1 MKRLRPASTGGR
13 TGPGKCPRFPFKL
26 SFPRRK
32 LASSNPNSPE
42 FLSLFSRAPLAVAL
56 LILTLLGLPAA
67 AQTGTIRGFVTDAA
81 DGQPLPGVN
90 VILTNAAGEIFGNAS
105 DTDGFFA
112 ISRVPVGDYSL
123 RATYIGFQDFELEVT
138 VEGGS
143 IQTVQ
148 IELRVEETELGEVVV
163 EGARETA
170 GAANVTAGLQTVRP
184 ADISLVPAPDI
195 SADLVNY
202 LTALPG
208 VVSQG
213 DRGGQLFIRGGEPTQ
228 NLVLLDGMQIFQ
240 PFHVVGF
247 FSAFPSDIINTA
259 DVYAG
264 GYGGKFGG
272 RLSSVIDI
280 TARTGNK
287 QRAVG
292 AVTVAPFVSSVRLEG
307 PIVPGKVSFLGS
319 FRKSVIEQGAAK
331 LIDEP
336 LPFSFDDAFAKI
348 HANLGASAQL
358 SISGIR
364 TSDNGRL
371 GVNPLNEDSDGITQD
386 EVNWQNQAIGTRFIF
401 LPATLPVFAE
411 IMINYSELT
420 NEFGP
425 PGAPVRTTAASI
437 FSFQSNVT
445 HYVGN
450 NNFNWGIF
458 LSSSQMDANLGGL
471 FQNVQLQ
478 KEFIT
483 EVGAYLE
490 PEFKPVAG
498 LNIQPGVRLQS
509 FPSKGDSFIEPRI
522 RIVWNTGIHRL
533 SVAGGIYHQE
543 ITGLNDRRDAGDIF
557 TAWTASPFGTI
568 PEARHAIAGYRIEPA
583 SWVRMSAEGFY
594 KDLRNLNVP
603 EWTAYPRFTTNVQI
617 ADGSAKGFDLRMELG
632 KSEAFQTTISWGR
645 SNVQYET
652 TARALQLLTGDDQ
665 VSYAPPHDRKDQLNV
680 MTNVQLAGFN
690 FSVRWQFGS
699 GLPFNE
705 SLGFDRFVLMDTLV
719 TVAEVPGDE
728 RVLYGRPY
736 TGRLPTYHRLD
747 VSLDREFRI
756 GPTTFLTVQ
765 TGLLNAYDRRN
776 LFYLDLFTLRR
787 VDQLP
792 LIPTVGLKL
801 EYK

>member
-1 MKRLRPASTGGR
+1 M
-13 TGPGKCPRFPFKL
+13 
-26 SFPRRK
+26 
-32 LASSNPNSPE
+32 
-42 FLSLFSRAPLAVAL
+42 
-56 LILTLLGLPAA
+56 
-67 AQTGTIRGFVTDAA
+67 AQSGTIRGFVTDAA

-90 VILTNAAGEIFGNAS
+90 VILTNAAGDLYGAAS
-105 DTDGFFA
+105 DTDGFYA
-112 ISRVPVGDYSL
+112 ISRVPVGSYLL
-123 RATYIGFQDFELEVT
+123 RATYIGFDDFEQTIVVT
-138 VEGGS
+138 S
-143 IQTVQ
+143 NDIQTVT
-148 IELRVEETELGEVVV
+148 IEMKVADTELGEVVV
-163 EGARETA
+163 EGARETV

-240 PFHVVGF
+240 PFHIVGF

-264 GYGGKFGG
+264 GYGSRFGG

-287 QRAVG
+287 QRPVG
-292 AVTVAPFVSSVRLEG
+292 AVTIAPFVSTIRLEG
-307 PIVPGKVSFLGS
+307 PIVPGKVSFLAS
-319 FRKSVIEQGAAK
+319 YRKSVIEQGAAK
-331 LIDEP
+331 LIDQP

-348 HANLGASAQL
+348 HANLGKSAQF

-364 TSDNGRL
+364 TTDSGRL
-371 GVNPLNEDSDGITQD
+371 GINPINEDADGITQD
-386 EVNWQNQAIGTRFIF
+386 EVNWQNMAIGSRFIF

-411 IMINYSELT
+411 ILISYSSLE
-420 NEFGP
+420 NDFGP
-425 PGAPVRTTAASI
+425 PGDAERSTSASV
-437 FSFQSNVT
+437 FSFQTNVT

-458 LSSSQMDANLGGL
+458 LSSSELDAQLGGL
-471 FQNVQLQ
+471 FQNVQFQ
-478 KEFIT
+478 KEYIT

-490 PEFKPVAG
+490 PEFKPISG
-498 LNIQPGVRLQS
+498 LNIQPGIRLQT
-509 FPSKGDSFIEPRI
+509 FPSKSESFIEPRL
-522 RIVWNTGIHRL
+522 RIVFNTGIHRL
-533 SVAGGIYHQE
+533 SAAAGIYHQE

-557 TAWTASPFGTI
+557 TAWTASPFGII
-568 PEARHAIAGYRIEPA
+568 PEAKHVIAGYRIEP
-583 SWVRMSAEGFY
+583 SRWLRISAEGFY
-594 KDLRNLNVP
+594 KDLTNLHVP
-603 EWTAYPRFTTNVQI
+603 EWTAFPRFTTSVQE
-617 ADGSAKGFDLRMELG
+617 ADGTAKGIDLRMELG
-632 KSEAFQTTISWGR
+632 STEKFQTTVSWGR
-645 SNVQYET
+645 AAVEYTS
-652 TARALQLLTGDDQ
+652 TARALQLLTGDEN
-665 VSYAPPHDRKDQLNV
+665 VAYAPPHDRKDQLNV
-680 MTNVQLAGFN
+680 MTNVTIKGFN
-690 FSVRWQFGS
+690 FSARWQFGS

-705 SLGFDRFVLMDTLV
+705 SLGFDRFVLLDSLV
-719 TVAEVPGDE
+719 SVTEVPGEE

-736 TGRLPTYHRLD
+736 TGRLPSYHRLD
-747 VSLDREFRI
+747 LSMDREFRI
-756 GPTTFLTVQ
+756 GPTAFLTVQ

-792 LIPTVGLKL
+792 MIPTLGLKL

>member
-1 MKRLRPASTGGR
+1 M
-13 TGPGKCPRFPFKL
+13 
-26 SFPRRK
+26 
-32 LASSNPNSPE
+32 
-42 FLSLFSRAPLAVAL
+42 PLAIVLMLFLFVGTAV
-56 LILTLLGLPAA
+56 

-81 DGQPLPGVN
+81 DSQPLPGVN
-90 VILTNAAGEIFGNAS
+90 VILTNPAGDLYGNAS

-112 ISRVPVGDYSL
+112 ISRVPAGSYML
-123 RATYIGFQDFELEVT
+123 RASFIGFQDFELDVSIADGE
-138 VEGGS
+138 
-143 IQTVQ
+143 IQTIQ
-148 IELRVEETELGEVVV
+148 ITMRVEETELGEVVV

-228 NLVLLDGMQIFQ
+228 NLVMLDGMQIFQ
-240 PFHVVGF
+240 PFHIVGF

-287 QRAVG
+287 QRMVG
-292 AVTVAPFVSSVRLEG
+292 AVTVAPFVSSARVEG
-307 PIVPGKVSFLGS
+307 PLLPGKVSFLAS
-319 FRKSVIEQGAAK
+319 YRKSVIEQGAAK

-336 LPFSFDDAFAKI
+336 LPFAFDDAFAKI
-348 HANLGASAQL
+348 HASLGSSAQL
-358 SISGIR
+358 SVSAIR

-371 GVNPLNEDSDGITQD
+371 GINPLNEDADGITQD
-386 EVNWQNQAIGTRFIF
+386 EVNWVNQAAGTRFIF

-411 IMINYSELT
+411 ILINYSQLT

-425 PGAPVRTTAASI
+425 PGAAERSTQASI
-437 FSFQSNVT
+437 FSFQTNVT
-445 HYVGN
+445 HYVGA

-458 LSSSQMDANLGGL
+458 LSSSELDANLGGL
-471 FQNVQLQ
+471 FQNIDL
-478 KEFIT
+478 KTEFIT
-483 EVGAYLE
+483 EVGGYLE
-490 PEFKPVAG
+490 PEFKPTAG

-509 FPSKGDSFIEPRI
+509 FPSKGETFIEPRL
-522 RIVWNTGIHRL
+522 RIVWNAGMHRL
-533 SVAGGIYHQE
+533 SAAGGVYHQE

-557 TAWTASPFGTI
+557 TAWTAAPFGKI
-568 PEARHAIAGYRIEPA
+568 PEAKHVIAGYRIEPA
-583 SWVRMSAEGFY
+583 RWLRMSAEGFY
-594 KDLRNLNVP
+594 KDLSNVNVP
-603 EWTAYPRFTTNVQI
+603 EWTAYPRFTTNVQV
-617 ADGSAKGFDLRMELG
+617 ADGTAKGFDLRMELG
-632 KSEAFQTTISWGR
+632 STEAFQTTISWGR
-645 SNVQYET
+645 SEVEYQT
-652 TARALQLLTGDDQ
+652 TARALQLLTGDDE
-665 VSYAPPHDRKDQLNV
+665 VAYAPPHDRKDQLNV
-680 MTNVQLAGFN
+680 MTNVKVKGFN

-719 TVAEVPGDE
+719 TVTEIPGDE

-747 VSLDREFRI
+747 VSLDREFRV

>member
-1 MKRLRPASTGGR
+1 MIHTPSLLHSPFRVPASAR
-13 TGPGKCPRFPFKL
+13 I
-26 SFPRRK
+26 
-32 LASSNPNSPE
+32 
-42 FLSLFSRAPLAVAL
+42 FLLLLLWAV
-56 LILTLLGLPAA
+56 PAV

-90 VILTNAAGEIFGNAS
+90 VILTNAAGELFGNAS
-105 DTDGFFA
+105 DTDGFFG
-112 ISRVPVGDYSL
+112 ISRVPVGAYQL
-123 RATYIGFQDFELEVT
+123 RASFIGFQEFTQDVT
-138 VEGGS
+138 VVDGE
-143 IQTVQ
+143 IQTIQ
-148 IELRVEETELGEVVV
+148 IEMAVEETELGEVVV

-287 QRAVG
+287 RRAVG
-292 AVTVAPFVSSVRLEG
+292 AATIAPFVSSVRLEG

-319 FRKSVIEQGAAK
+319 YRRSVIEQGAAK

-336 LPFSFDDAFAKI
+336 LPFQFDDAFAKI
-348 HANLGASAQL
+348 HANLGSSAQL
-358 SISGIR
+358 SVSGIR
-364 TSDNGRL
+364 TTDSGRL
-371 GVNPLNEDSDGITQD
+371 GINPLNEDADGITQD
-386 EVNWQNQAIGTRFIF
+386 EVNWENMAFGTRFLF

-411 IMINYSELT
+411 IVSSYSSLS

-425 PGAPVRTTAASI
+425 PGDPERSTEASI
-437 FSFQSNVT
+437 FLFQANVT
-445 HYVGN
+445 HYVGP

-458 LSSSQMDANLGGL
+458 LSSSQLDANLGGL
-471 FQNVQLQ
+471 FQNVQLK

-483 EVGAYLE
+483 EVGAYFE
-490 PEFKPVAG
+490 PEFKPTEG

-509 FPSKGDSFIEPRI
+509 FPSKGESFIEPRL
-522 RIVWNTGIHRL
+522 RIVWNAGIHRL
-533 SVAGGIYHQE
+533 SAAGGIYHQE

-568 PEARHAIAGYRIEPA
+568 PEARHLIAGYRIEPA
-583 SWVRMSAEGFY
+583 RWVRLSAEGFY
-594 KDLRNLNVP
+594 KGLTNLNVP
-603 EWTAYPRFTTNVQI
+603 EWTAFPRFTTNVQI
-617 ADGSAKGFDLRMELG
+617 ADGTAQGFDLRMEVG
-632 KSEAFQTTISWGR
+632 SSDKFQATVSWGR
-645 SNVQYET
+645 SEVEYET
-652 TARALQLLTGDDQ
+652 TARALQLLTGDDA
-665 VSYAPPHDRKDQLNV
+665 VAYAPPHDRKDQFNV
-680 MTNVQLAGFN
+680 MINGTVKGFN
-690 FSVRWQFGS
+690 LSARWQFGS

-705 SLGFDRFVLMDTLV
+705 SLGFDRFVMLDSLV
-719 TVAEVPGDE
+719 AVTEVPGEE

-747 VSLDREFRI
+747 LSMDREFRV

>member
-1 MKRLRPASTGGR
+1 M
-13 TGPGKCPRFPFKL
+13 
-26 SFPRRK
+26 SFTFRG
-32 LASSNPNSPE
+32 
-42 FLSLFSRAPLAVAL
+42 PLAAVL
-56 LILTLLGLPAA
+56 LILSLTTLTAA
-67 AQTGTIRGFVTDAA
+67 AQTATVRGFVTDVS

-90 VILTNAAGEIFGNAS
+90 VVLTNAAGELFGNAS

-112 ISRVPVGDYSL
+112 ISRVPPGAYTL
-123 RATYIGFQDFELEVT
+123 RATYIGFQEYEKEVRLAAD
-138 VEGGS
+138 E
-143 IQTVQ
+143 IQTLR
-148 IELRVEETELGEVVV
+148 IEMRIEETELGEVVV

-184 ADISLVPAPDI
+184 ADIALVPAPDI

-264 GYGGKFGG
+264 GFGSKYGG

-287 QRAVG
+287 QRPVG
-292 AVTVAPFVSSVRLEG
+292 AVTVAPFVSSARIEG
-307 PIVPGKVSFLGS
+307 PLVPGKVSFLAS
-319 FRKSVIEQGAAK
+319 YRKSVIEQGAAK
-331 LIDEP
+331 IIDEP

-348 HANLGASAQL
+348 HANLGQSAQF

-364 TSDNGRL
+364 TNDSGRL
-371 GVNPLNEDSDGITQD
+371 GINPLDEDGNGITQD
-386 EVNWQNQAIGTRFIF
+386 EVNWINQAVGSRFIF
-401 LPATLPVFAE
+401 LPATLPIFAE
-411 IMINYSELT
+411 ILINYSTLS

-425 PGAPVRTTAASI
+425 PGAAERSTEASI
-437 FSFQSNVT
+437 FNFQTNVT

-458 LSSSQMDANLGGL
+458 LSSSQLDANLGGL
-471 FQNVQLQ
+471 FQNIDVQT
-478 KEFIT
+478 EFIT
-483 EVGAYLE
+483 EVGAYIE
-490 PEFKPVAG
+490 PEFKPTPG
-498 LNIQPGVRLQS
+498 LNIQPGIRLQS
-509 FPSKGDSFIEPRI
+509 FPSKSESFLEPRL
-522 RIVWNTGIHRL
+522 RVVWNTGIHRI
-533 SVAGGIYHQE
+533 SAAGGVYHQE
-543 ITGLNDRRDAGDIF
+543 ITGLNDRRDAGDVF
-557 TAWTASPFGTI
+557 TAWTAAPFGII
-568 PEARHAIAGYRIEPA
+568 PEAKHVIAGYRIEP
-583 SWVRMSAEGFY
+583 SRWVRMSAEGFY
-594 KDLRNLNVP
+594 KSLSNLNVP
-603 EWTAYPRFTTNVQI
+603 EWTAFPRFTTNVQI
-617 ADGSAKGFDLRMELG
+617 ADGTARGFDLRMELG
-632 KSEAFQTTISWGR
+632 ASEAFQTTISWGR
-645 SNVQYET
+645 SNVEYET
-652 TARALQLLTGDDQ
+652 TARALQILTGDDQ
-665 VSYAPPHDRKDQLNV
+665 VAYAPPHDRKDQLNV
-680 MTNVQLAGFN
+680 MTNVQVKGFN

-705 SLGFDRFVLMDTLV
+705 SLGFDRWILMDSLV
-719 TVAEVPGDE
+719 VVADEPGEE
-728 RVLYGRPY
+728 RVPYGRPY

-747 VSLDREFRI
+747 ISLDREFRV